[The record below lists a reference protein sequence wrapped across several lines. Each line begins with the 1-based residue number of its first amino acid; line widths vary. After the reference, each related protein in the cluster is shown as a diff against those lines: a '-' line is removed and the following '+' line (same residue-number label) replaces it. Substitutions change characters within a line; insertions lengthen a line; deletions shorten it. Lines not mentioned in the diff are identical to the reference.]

1 MKSAKR
7 HDSPGRLPHLVGLPA
22 CLEGSLVFL
31 SVLLAS
37 SQPALAQQVSHLD
50 CQGILG
56 NTPATLSGSRTF
68 IQTNASGDGQVS
80 FSGVVAAG
88 GATGQI
94 AYEGT
99 TGSWRVGGGPMNGVL
114 KSQVGTQP
122 IGVLDN
128 TGGQMIIYSG
138 RATLGP
144 PDIIGRFRCAWR

>member
-1 MKSAKR
+1 MKSAEK
-7 HDSPGRLPHLVGLPA
+7 HGPPGRAAYLAAVPTCVEVGL
-22 CLEGSLVFL
+22 
-31 SVLLAS
+31 VLLAALLAS
-37 SQPALAQQVSHLD
+37 WQPALAQQVAHLD

-56 NTPATLSGSRTF
+56 NTPATLSGNRTF
-68 IQTNASGDGQVS
+68 LQTNASGDGQVS

-114 KSQVGTQP
+114 KSQVGTQA

-144 PDIIGRFRCAWR
+144 PDIIGRFRCAWH